1 MKVRPLETKDIDGIV
16 STLNNY
22 LETHAY
28 LFEGEFSGDASDIVS
43 NYGFGYA
50 DSDEYILHWIEGGDL
65 EVCSLTQSEVVALID
80 EGLTD
85 ESLTYIMEK
94 CK

>member
-1 MKVRPLETKDIDGIV
+1 MKVRLRETEDMDGIV
-16 STLNNY
+16 SALNNY
-22 LETHAY
+22 LEAHAY
-28 LFEGEFSGDASDIVS
+28 LFEGEYSGDASDIVS

-50 DSDEYILHWIEGGDL
+50 DGDVHILHWIEGGDL
-65 EVCSLTQSEVVALID
+65 EVCSLTLSEVVTLID